1 MQAEQHF
8 ACINNMDI
16 QEKHVNHICILN
28 FFGIRTDPQAIIE
41 QEVVLFF
48 MCLCN
53 FLLQILLWLVVRVI
67 MFMFS

>member
-1 MQAEQHF
+1 MF
-8 ACINNMDI
+8 
-16 QEKHVNHICILN
+16 EKKYICKTLEKVDRTQNINHICILN

-53 FLLQILLWLVVRVI
+53 FLLQILL
-67 MFMFS
+67 